1 MWNKK
6 SREIVHK
13 GDNGINK
20 EKIVDELIEVLKL
33 GQNEAKILIYYAK
46 VENGDRPTKKELHEG
61 AGVSDAYD
69 PIRRLAEKKLIITTD
84 DEIIINW
91 KNLADIDKLKE
102 KEIEK
107 KMEKEEIDRSMH
119 GSELKTKILIHEKYK
134 GLNRPEIARKV
145 SEALNLRK
153 AQKALLEYYADLD
166 SGTFA
171 TERVFTKKTGIVD
184 MVNPRNRLA
193 DKKIIT
199 VLDDAIVI
207 NWKTLWAIAYA
218 YDHYP
223 EVFEED

>member
-20 EKIVDELIEVLKL
+20 TEIVNEVIEVLKL
-33 GQNEAKILIYYAK
+33 GQNERKILMYYAK
-46 VENGDRPTKKELHEG
+46 VENGDRPTVKTVREET
-61 AGVSDAYD
+61 GVAWIHD
-69 PIRRLAEKKLIITTD
+69 PIERLAEKKLIITTD

-91 KNLADIDKLKE
+91 KNLANIDKLRE
-102 KEIEK
+102 KEIKK
-107 KMEKEEIDRSMH
+107 KMENEEMDRST
-119 GSELKTKILIHEKYK
+119 KRTKILIHEKYE
-134 GLNRPEIARKV
+134 GINRPEVARKV

-184 MVNPRNRLA
+184 MVDPRNRLA
-193 DKKIIT
+193 DKKIIKI
-199 VLDDAIVI
+199 LDDAIVI
-207 NWKTLWAIAYA
+207 NWKTLWAVAYA
-218 YDHYP
+218 YEHYP